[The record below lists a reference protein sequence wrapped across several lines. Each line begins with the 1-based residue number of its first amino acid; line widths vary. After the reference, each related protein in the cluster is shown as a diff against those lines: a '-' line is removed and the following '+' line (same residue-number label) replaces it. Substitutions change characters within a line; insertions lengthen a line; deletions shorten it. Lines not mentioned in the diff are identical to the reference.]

1 MTINELLRDPKKELE
16 SAYAELRIYRAMRKV
31 LRDAGE
37 WAFEVDGDDV
47 SYFLDGVLNMM
58 DELLPDRDKCD
69 AMPNTETV
77 IQDDFDKSKN
87 VSMFDGDIYPA

>member
-1 MTINELLRDPKKELE
+1 MTINELLRDPEKELE

-47 SYFLDGVLNMM
+47 AYFLDGVLNMM
-58 DELLPDRDKCD
+58 DELLPDRNERAVSINDEAPVAGD
-69 AMPNTETV
+69 VDEM
-77 IQDDFDKSKN
+77 KN
-87 VSMFDGDIYPA
+87 VSMFDGTIYPG